1 MKVPT
6 VKYQSGLE
14 VSLAAFLLKMTSLDV
29 GQSGRHSIHQKS
41 PGGSFAGNL
50 SSHNQQEEQHER
62 RSFQG

>member
-14 VSLAAFLLKMTSLDV
+14 VSLAAFLLTLTSLDV
-29 GQSGRHSIHQKS
+29 GDSQRRSRNPKS
-41 PGGSFAGNL
+41 PGLSYAGHP
-50 SSHNQQEEQHER
+50 STHNQKEEQYER